1 MLCPPKS
8 YVERLNLS
16 GMVLGSRALRTCFG
30 WGEVM
35 RVAPVMGRVAL
46 QEEDGISLSLTVS
59 KERPLR
65 TWQEGCYLK
74 AREGVLIRTPIAA
87 LIWTSSLQD
96 HEKLMSAVMSLC
108 QCYLLHIPS

>member
-1 MLCPPKS
+1 
-8 YVERLNLS
+8 
-16 GMVLGSRALRTCFG
+16 
-30 WGEVM
+30 
-35 RVAPVMGRVAL
+35 MGRGH
-46 QEEDGISLSLTVS
+46 EGGPRDGASGIARGGWDLSLTVS

-65 TWQEGCYLK
+65 TWQEGCCLQ